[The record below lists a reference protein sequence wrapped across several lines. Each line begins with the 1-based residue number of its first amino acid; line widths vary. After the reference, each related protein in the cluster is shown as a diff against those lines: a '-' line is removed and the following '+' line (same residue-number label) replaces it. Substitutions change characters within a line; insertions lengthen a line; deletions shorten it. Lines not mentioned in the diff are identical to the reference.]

1 MYAYQKK
8 SGANHVTLVYPKTD
22 KVASETGM
30 EYRSDDGVTV
40 QIRFVDLF
48 DVQKSI
54 EQLCADFFAENIRSG
69 YCYESS
75 GQRVPA
81 W

>member
-8 SGANHVTLVYPKTD
+8 YGANHVTLVYPKTD

-40 QIRFVDLF
+40 RIRFVDLF
-48 DVQKSI
+48 DVQKI
-54 EQLCADFFAENIRSG
+54 TQQLCADFSEIRRSG
-69 YCYESS
+69 YCYESF

>member
-40 QIRFVDLF
+40 RIRFVDLF
-48 DVQKSI
+48 DVQKDI
-54 EQLCADFFAENIRSG
+54 EKLRAVFLL
-69 YCYESS
+69 ES
-75 GQRVPA
+75 
-81 W
+81 